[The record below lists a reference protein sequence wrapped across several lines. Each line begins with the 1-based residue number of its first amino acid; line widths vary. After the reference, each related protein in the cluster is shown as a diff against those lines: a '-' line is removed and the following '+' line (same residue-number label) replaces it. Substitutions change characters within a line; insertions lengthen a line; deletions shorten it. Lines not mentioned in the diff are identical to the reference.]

1 MDLKRS
7 STRIL
12 VLVPF
17 LKILWK
23 IKLKTNRMTTIKVGK
38 RNKFKIRIK
47 KVEDLHLILKKKLLK
62 TFLIFQINK
71 MNQLISPII
80 KIKHNPKK

>member
-1 MDLKRS
+1 
-7 STRIL
+7 
-12 VLVPF
+12 
-17 LKILWK
+17 
-23 IKLKTNRMTTIKVGK
+23 MTTIKVGK